1 MTNQVSASHRQL
13 SIRGD
18 MIVQG
23 DAEYDS
29 ARQVYSLMHN
39 RFPAVIVRPLDAQDV
54 AAAVR
59 YAAQNRLAVAVAV
72 RGGGHSA
79 AGYGTLDDGLVIDL
93 SRMRGITVD
102 PVARVARAQGGITAG
117 EFTTATSP
125 HGLITP
131 FGDAPTVGV
140 GGITVGGGVGYLTRK
155 LGMTIDSLLSVEI
168 VTADGSILRANET
181 EHPDL
186 FWAVRGGG
194 NFGVITELEFRLHPV
209 DMVLGGPLF
218 LPATRDTIRGVIE
231 LTQNAPE
238 DLTTISAVMRVFPNP
253 MMPPAVHN
261 QLALMVIPVWAGD
274 LEAGEEVLAKFRAL
288 ATPFADF
295 IRPTSFVGMYEGE
308 HPPRMTSYVRSMLME
323 SIDDAAIDSM
333 LAHFD
338 VDRLP
343 KSEAMKVV
351 QIRVLGG
358 AMARVPSD
366 ATAFSHRSANLL
378 FAFAAAGFD
387 PGDISAHR
395 HWVDSQMRVMLPH
408 SSGTYLNFLDD
419 EGDARLRQAYSGSS
433 YQRLAEVKRRYDPNN
448 LFQHNANIA
457 PAQA

>member
-1 MTNQVSASHRQL
+1 MTNQVSASLQQL

-18 MIVQG
+18 VIVQG

-39 RFPAVIVRPLDAQDV
+39 RFPVAIVRPLDAQDV
-54 AAAVR
+54 ATAVR
-59 YAAQNRLAVAVAV
+59 YAAQNGLAIAV

-79 AGYGTLDDGLVIDL
+79 AGYGTIDDGLVIDL

-102 PVARVARAQGGITAG
+102 PAARTARAQGGITAG
-117 EFTTATSP
+117 EFTVATSE
-125 HGLITP
+125 HGLLAP

-155 LGMTIDSLLSVEI
+155 LGMTIDSLLEVEI
-168 VTADGSILRANET
+168 VTADGSIVRANET

-186 FWAVRGGG
+186 FWAVRGGGG

-218 LPATRDTIRGVIE
+218 LPATRDTVRGVIE

-274 LEAGEEVLAKFRAL
+274 LEAGQQVLAPFRAL

-295 IRPTSFVGMYEGE
+295 IHPTPFIGMYEGE
-308 HPPRMTSYVRSMLME
+308 HPLRMTNYVRSMLME

-378 FAFAAAGFD
+378 FAFATAGFD
-387 PGDISAHR
+387 PADISAHR
-395 HWVDSQMRVMLPH
+395 QWVDSQVRVMLPH
-408 SSGTYLNFLDD
+408 ATGTYLNFLDD
-419 EGDARLRQAYSGSS
+419 EGDARLRQAYSTAS
-433 YQRLAEVKRRYDPNN
+433 YQRLANVKRRYDPNN
-448 LFQHNANIA
+448 LFHHNPNIA